1 MIFFTVMI
9 KGRAGKR
16 KEILQTIHG
25 VLDQVKKKEGCQG
38 AKSYQDLNDENI
50 FYLVEEWRTLEDMDR
65 YLRSN
70 LFAVLLGIE
79 PILADK
85 PEVKVMIESSSSMN
99 SRNNERQA
107 VQ

>member
-1 MIFFTVMI
+1 
-9 KGRAGKR
+9 
-16 KEILQTIHG
+16 
-25 VLDQVKKKEGCQG
+25 
-38 AKSYQDLNDENI
+38 
-50 FYLVEEWRTLEDMDR
+50 MDR

-107 VQ
+107 GQ